1 MSNNNPVNVT
11 SEEKKV
17 DVDVTTKELKEL
29 HVDNSVPT
37 QQPHILT
44 DVKTN
49 STDDEIETSISNE
62 NDNAKSLA
70 IDVDPSSAVI
80 EKVTQDEQGEE
91 EESNGLDFVEQ
102 FDITF
107 NDFIGANP
115 KFLVQNPDL
124 VHRLRIAKLKSALK
138 RGDEVSEE
146 LTKQLAEIK
155 SDQRTVELNFTTQ
168 LKEASKKKAALDI
181 QVHKQLIDIQRECR
195 LTEGEFAWAL
205 VEGTQR
211 QVKREAR
218 LRQKLEESKKE
229 LPQTREELLKLLPE
243 KEPEFYSVFEAANAT
258 ESRGSS
264 EEEIR
269 QCLMDVAFLQG
280 EVAMLKKKLGYQKQI
295 AEKNKWVE
303 SILHNLD
310 DDTMKSMKEKHQ
322 KKVAAPQD

>member
-1 MSNNNPVNVT
+1 MSNKNPVNFT
-11 SEEKKV
+11 TEEKKV
-17 DVDVTTKELKEL
+17 DGCVTSQKLNEL
-29 HVDNSVPT
+29 HVDDPAPT
-37 QQPHILT
+37 QQPHILP

-49 STDDEIETSISNE
+49 STDDGIETSLSHE
-62 NDNAKSLA
+62 RDNTEALTV
-70 IDVDPSSAVI
+70 DVEPSAVF
-80 EKVTQDEQGEE
+80 EEMTQ
-91 EESNGLDFVEQ
+91 DFVEQ
-102 FDITF
+102 FDTTF

-124 VHRLRIAKLKSALK
+124 VHRLRIAKLRSALK

-155 SDQRTVELNFTTQ
+155 SEQRTVELNFTTQ

-218 LRQKLEESKKE
+218 LRQTLEESKKE

-269 QCLMDVAFLQG
+269 QCHMDVAFLHG

-303 SILHNLD
+303 KILHNLD
-310 DDTMKSMKEKHQ
+310 DATMKSMKEKYQ
-322 KKVAAPQD
+322 KKVSAPQD